1 MRKNVVDRCN
11 RSDQVTGFSKF
22 QLFTFWVHFEEKNA
36 IYWKIL
42 TNLKITLRRYRHSFK
57 TKKN

>member
-22 QLFTFWVHFEEKNA
+22 QLFTFWVHFEEKKR
-36 IYWKIL
+36 YIL
-42 TNLKITLRRYRHSFK
+42 ENINKFENNTPALPAFI
-57 TKKN
+57 